1 MGMNKIDILMNI
13 KNDIIEIVTQSTN
26 EYVLVLGELKKFKIA
41 TLYSIFDWSTY
52 LICQER

>member
-26 EYVLVLGELKKFKIA
+26 EYVIVLGELKKI
-41 TLYSIFDWSTY
+41 
-52 LICQER
+52 

>member
-26 EYVLVLGELKKFKIA
+26 EYILVLGELEKN
-41 TLYSIFDWSTY
+41 
-52 LICQER
+52 